1 MAKQSHTPDNSRRR
15 FLRDLGILSAAGAL
29 ASCGVR
35 AGADSGDDSEAGRGT
50 MTMRRN
56 PSTGDEVSILGYGC
70 MRLPTVSGGSARD
83 QADEIDQEMVNR
95 LIDTALAA
103 GVNYFDTS
111 PAYCKGKSEE
121 AVGKALSR
129 HPRDSYFIA
138 TKLSNFAE
146 PTWPRQK
153 SIEMFENSLRYL
165 QTDYID
171 YLLLH
176 GIGMGGMEAFNGRYI
191 DNGILDYLVE
201 QRRTGRIRNLGFSYH
216 GDVAVFDHLLD
227 MHDRGE
233 VKWDFAQIQLNYL
246 DWHHAKEI
254 NPRNTDAEYLY
265 GELHRRGIPAVI
277 MEPLLGGRLASASQP
292 ITRKMKERRPDDSVA
307 SWAFRY
313 AGTPEGVLTVL
324 SGMTYMDH
332 LEDNLRT
339 YSPLEP
345 ITAEED
351 AFLQRTAVE
360 ILENDTVPCT
370 NCKYCMPCPYGVDI
384 PGVFAH
390 YNLCINEDNLPRD
403 TSDPRY
409 AEARRAYL
417 YGYDKAVPRLR
428 QAGRCVACGACVS
441 HCPQGIAIPAMLRK
455 IDRYTDNLKSDF
467 RS

>member
-277 MEPLLGGRLASASQP
+277 MEPLLGGRLA
-292 ITRKMKERRPDDSVA
+292 
-307 SWAFRY
+307 
-313 AGTPEGVLTVL
+313 
-324 SGMTYMDH
+324 
-332 LEDNLRT
+332 
-339 YSPLEP
+339 
-345 ITAEED
+345 
-351 AFLQRTAVE
+351 
-360 ILENDTVPCT
+360 
-370 NCKYCMPCPYGVDI
+370 
-384 PGVFAH
+384 AH
-390 YNLCINEDNLPRD
+390 YTQDEGAPPR
-403 TSDPRY
+403 
-409 AEARRAYL
+409 
-417 YGYDKAVPRLR
+417 RLR
-428 QAGRCVACGACVS
+428 GLVGLPLCRHSRGRAHGAERHDVYGS
-441 HCPQGIAIPAMLRK
+441 
-455 IDRYTDNLKSDF
+455 S
-467 RS
+467 